1 MNKQSLVLIVDD
13 NPQNLKVLGYT
24 LKENGI
30 TPAIAKHGVAA
41 LALAKKKKPDLIL
54 LDVMMPEM
62 DGFEVCK
69 QLKQNPDTADIPVIF
84 LTAKTEKEDV
94 IAGLELGALDYVT
107 KPFNTK
113 ELMTRVNT
121 HLELKKAKD
130 TILLQKEELQQANA
144 AKDKFFAIIS
154 HDLGNFFNTLMG
166 FSSLLIT
173 QGERLNAE
181 QKENFIQSILQ
192 ASRKGYDLLVNLL
205 DWSRSQT
212 GTIAFKPAL
221 LNLKTLVAETVELSS
236 SQAIAKNITLLSYL
250 SETTTVFADKNM
262 LETVIRNLISN
273 AIKFTP
279 VNGRVEIAY
288 QEQDTEVEISISD
301 SGVGI
306 SSENIDKLFKVG
318 ISHSTPGTAKEK
330 GTGLGLL
337 LCHEFIEKN
346 SGQIWVESE
355 VGKGSLFYIRLPLQ
369 EKIER

>member
-30 TPAIAKHGVAA
+30 TPAIAKHGAGA

-69 QLKQNPDTADIPVIF
+69 RLKQNPDTSDIPVIF
-84 LTAKTEKEDV
+84 LTAKTEIDDV
-94 IAGLELGALDYVT
+94 IAGLEFGALDYVT

-130 TILLQKEELQQANA
+130 TIILQKKELQQANA
-144 AKDKFFAIIS
+144 AKDKFFSIIS
-154 HDLGNFFNTLMG
+154 HDLGNLFNTLMG

-173 QGERLNAE
+173 HGERLNAE
-181 QKENFIQSILQ
+181 QKEDFIKSISQ
-192 ASRKGYDLLVNLL
+192 ASKKGYNLLVNLL
-205 DWSRSQT
+205 EWSRSQT
-212 GTIAFKPAL
+212 GTIAFKPAT
-221 LNLKTLVAETVELSS
+221 LNLKALLAETIELSNS
-236 SQAIAKNITLLSYL
+236 HAAAKNITLLSSL
-250 SETTTVFADKNM
+250 SETTTVFVDQNM
-262 LETVIRNLISN
+262 LETVIRNLLSN

-279 VNGRVEIAY
+279 VNGRVEIAS
-288 QEQDTEVEISISD
+288 QEQDSEVEISISD
-301 SGVGI
+301 TGVGI
-306 SSENIDKLFKVG
+306 RPQDIDKLFKVG
-318 ISHSTPGTAKEK
+318 ISHTTPGTAKEK

-337 LCHEFIEKN
+337 LCQEFVERN
-346 SGQIWVESE
+346 SGQIWIESE
-355 VGKGSLFYIRLPLQ
+355 VGKGSRFYIRLPSQ